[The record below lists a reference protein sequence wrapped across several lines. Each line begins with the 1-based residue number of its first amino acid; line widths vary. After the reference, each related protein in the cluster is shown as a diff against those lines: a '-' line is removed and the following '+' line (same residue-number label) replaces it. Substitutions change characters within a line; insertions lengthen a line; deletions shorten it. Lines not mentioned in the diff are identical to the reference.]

1 LACLWSPWT
10 GTGAEP
16 ELLSFALITDEP
28 PAEVAAAGHDRCP
41 VVLKETNVRAWLAA
55 PGRSV
60 SEYDALLED
69 KERQLFVHQLAA

>member
-1 LACLWSPWT
+1 
-10 GTGAEP
+10 
-16 ELLSFALITDEP
+16 
-28 PAEVAAAGHDRCP
+28 
-41 VVLKETNVRAWLAA
+41 VLKETNVRAWLAA